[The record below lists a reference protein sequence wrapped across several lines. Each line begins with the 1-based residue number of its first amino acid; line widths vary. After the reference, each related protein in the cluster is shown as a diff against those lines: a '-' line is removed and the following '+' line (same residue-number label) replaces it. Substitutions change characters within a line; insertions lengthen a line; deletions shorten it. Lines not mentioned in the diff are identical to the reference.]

1 MTTRRFAKESE
12 CHSGLNFE
20 HGRTGFS
27 GRCTFGSLFH
37 PIPRE
42 WVLSFLA
49 ARHLAARHLAL
60 AGSFF
65 TPLPPGKAE
74 VLGFRK
80 KD

>member
-1 MTTRRFAKESE
+1 VSLRSE
-12 CHSGLNFE
+12 LRAWADS
-20 HGRTGFS
+20 FS
-27 GRCTFGSLFH
+27 GRRTFGSLFH

-49 ARHLAARHLAL
+49 ARHLTL

-74 VLGFRK
+74 VLVFRK